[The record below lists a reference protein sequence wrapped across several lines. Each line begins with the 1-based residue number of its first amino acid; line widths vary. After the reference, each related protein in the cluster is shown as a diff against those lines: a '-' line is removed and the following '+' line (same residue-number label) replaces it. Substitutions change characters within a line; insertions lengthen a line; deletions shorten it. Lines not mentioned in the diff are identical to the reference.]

1 MTTTKKK
8 SPIAQEMA
16 RMRWSRVSAED
27 RTVHAKK
34 AANARGAKYARERT
48 EAILRIPQGIRT
60 RLSEPPHGQGV
71 RYSFYYTVGYE
82 IGLAQHERAARRQM
96 IRAVQALLRKLE
108 REPSALDREIR
119 LPKDREPR
127 KQLVLASRRWKRQK
141 DLLDMTL
148 AALQAPP
155 LERLV
160 VDREKLGAPKI
171 GSAATA
177 TLRRILAD
185 DSVIALV
192 PSSFRPA
199 LLYGLR
205 AGVLGE
211 TIAINEDMKP
221 GAKLL

>member
-1 MTTTKKK
+1 MTTKEK
-8 SPIAQEMA
+8 SPIAREMA
-16 RMRWSRVSAED
+16 RIRWSKVRAED
-27 RTVHAKK
+27 RTIHAKK
-34 AANARGAKYARERT
+34 AANARGAKYARERA
-48 EAILRIPQGIRT
+48 EAILRIPQEIRT

-82 IGLAQHERAARRQM
+82 IGLAQHERATRRRM
-96 IRAVQALLRKLE
+96 SRAAQALLRKLE

-119 LPKDREPR
+119 LSEDREPR
-127 KQLVLASRRWKRQK
+127 KQLVLTSRQWKRQK

-148 AALQAPP
+148 AALHTPP

-160 VDREKLGAPKI
+160 VDRKKLAAPKI
-171 GSAATA
+171 GTEATS
-177 TLRRILAD
+177 TLRKVLAD
-185 DSVIALV
+185 ASVIALV